1 MQSTLLLPA
10 LSRVLLCYTSN
21 ENNSNLKKKT
31 PSPKSNSNSHLLIYN
46 HVRALLQVLYQ
57 IIILKT
63 TL

>member
-10 LSRVLLCYTSN
+10 LSRVLLYYTSN

-31 PSPKSNSNSHLLIYN
+31 LSPKSNSNSHLLIYN